1 MGKGLRQFMRAM
13 MYLVGGLL
21 TVTIIGGVVGIP
33 IIGLTMIS
41 EQLEELIDKRWKK
54 KTYVHIVR
62 WIKGYVILL
71 DIVTIYIIQTI
82 VKYVKN

>member
-41 EQLEELIDKRWKK
+41 EQLEELIDKR
-54 KTYVHIVR
+54 
-62 WIKGYVILL
+62 
-71 DIVTIYIIQTI
+71 
-82 VKYVKN
+82 